1 MTLNQWTTRLRQRW
15 IAIRTRRRMVA
26 CLNRSLKT
34 LEPWVEKSQIPEAEH
49 RVAVVDEE
57 VENGRAAIRSP
68 ADFQLYLE
76 TLSMTRAAAAFL
88 NRCRLKDERQFPN
101 LCECRSG
108 TPEDT
113 LPAEGNW
120 PAAY

>member
-1 MTLNQWTTRLRQRW
+1 
-15 IAIRTRRRMVA
+15 MVA

-34 LEPWVEKSQIPEAEH
+34 LEPWVEKSQIHAAED
-49 RVAVVDEE
+49 RVAGMEE
-57 VENGRAAIRSP
+57 DAANTRAEIRSP

-108 TPEDT
+108 VPEDT

-120 PAAY
+120 PAAH

>member
-34 LEPWVEKSQIPEAEH
+34 LDPWVEKSQIPAAEH
-49 RVAVVDEE
+49 RVAGMEE
-57 VENGRAAIRSP
+57 DAANTRAEIRSP

-88 NRCRLKDERQFPN
+88 NRCRLSDERQFPDP
-101 LCECRSG
+101 CDCHPEA
-108 TPEDT
+108 PEDT